1 MSMIPMRTHLQLSKQ
16 PTRSLIP
23 HSRSLLQME
32 DCHNRRCHYVR
43 AHITASKKLI
53 EGVSDELN
61 SVASQNMDFAPT
73 RRRVHRAFLPVQ
85 QQLDHVLFKMP
96 APEIQ
101 MEEKYEM
108 SSKGVEIFWK
118 SWRPPPGMTMKA
130 ALFFC
135 HGYGDTCTFFFEGI
149 AKIIAKAG
157 YGVYAMDYPSFGLS
171 EGLHGYIHSF
181 DEMVDHVIEQYA
193 RIRGME
199 ELRGLRHFLLG
210 QSMGGAVALKVHL
223 KQPREWDGV
232 VLVAPMCKIAEDVTP
247 PAPILKALAII
258 SNFLPEAKLFPQKDL
273 AELAFRIPSK
283 KKNVQDSIVLYMFQT
298 AFNVIAYS
306 DQMRLRTA
314 VELIKATRDIESQ
327 LEKVSSPLLI
337 LHGAADKVTDPQVSK
352 YLYNKACS
360 EDKTLKLYEES
371 YHSILEGEPDD
382 RILEVINDIISWLDS
397 HSTLK

>member
-1 MSMIPMRTHLQLSKQ
+1 MSMIPMRTHLQLSKH

-23 HSRSLLQME
+23 HRRSLLQME
-32 DCHNRRCHYVR
+32 DCNNRRCHYVR
-43 AHITASKKLI
+43 AHITASKKVI

-73 RRRVHRAFLPVQ
+73 RRRVRSAFLPVQ

-118 SWRPPPGMTMKA
+118 SWRPPPGVTMKA

-149 AKIIAKAG
+149 AKKVAKAG
-157 YGVYAMDYPSFGLS
+157 YAVYAMDYPSFGLS

-199 ELRGLRHFLLG
+199 ELRGLHHFLLG

-223 KQPREWDGV
+223 KQPTEWDGV

-273 AELAFRIPSK
+273 AELAFRIPLK
-283 KKNVQDSIVLYMFQT
+283 RKMT

-397 HSTLK
+397 HSTLM